1 MAYDDDNF
9 VTGEDEAEAPDGLVF
24 MGVTISP
31 TILGVLIAALG
42 LAGAVGIGL
51 QLVQPLWGDRQELQV
66 EIAEKETQIDGQGN
80 IQQQIEQAE
89 TERDE
94 VQALQEEV
102 LSMFANPDSLETLV
116 LDVNQ
121 QINQRNANLSSD
133 EIRTRL
139 VAQGCPAELLQE
151 YADFNS
157 RIDGFF
163 AEAELQQF
171 EPIFPGSQRGS
182 NAANITSD
190 GYELVTDSS
199 FGRQANGQLKRQTY
213 DVQLEGNFAQ
223 TRAILM
229 QLEQLQPL
237 LVLRE
242 FSSTQQT
249 PTFIYD
255 QNGLLP
261 NCQPEAKITTSFR
274 LEALLPLSQ
283 EELQQRLEAE
293 EGEEGEEDEES

>member
-1 MAYDDDNF
+1 MAYDNDF
-9 VTGEDEAEAPDGLVF
+9 IEETEAPDGLTF
-24 MGVTISP
+24 MGVTLSP
-31 TILGVLIAALG
+31 TVVGVLLAGLG
-42 LAGAVGIGL
+42 LAGAVFLGIKL
-51 QLVQPLWGDRQELQV
+51 IQPLWGDRQELQI
-66 EIAEKETQIDGQGN
+66 EIAEKETQIDAQGN
-80 IQQQIEQAE
+80 IQQQIEEAE
-89 TERDE
+89 AERDE
-94 VQALQEEV
+94 VQVLQGQV

-139 VAQGCPAELLQE
+139 VAQGCPSGLLEE

-157 RIDGFF
+157 RVNGFF
-163 AEAELQQF
+163 AEARLQQF
-171 EPIFPGSQRGS
+171 EPIFPGGGRGDT

-190 GYELVTDSS
+190 GYELVTDNS
-199 FGRQANGQLKRQTY
+199 FGRQANEQLKRQIY
-213 DVQLEGNFAQ
+213 QVQLEGNFAQ

-237 LVLRE
+237 LVLRQ
-242 FSSTQQT
+242 FNSTQQR
-249 PTFIYD
+249 PTFVYD
-255 QNGLLP
+255 DNGLLQ

-283 EELQQRLEAE
+283 EELRQRLQSEEAE
-293 EGEEGEEDEES
+293 EEEES

>member
-1 MAYDDDNF
+1 MTYDEDF
-9 VTGEDEAEAPDGLVF
+9 VPGEDEAEAPEGLVF

-31 TILGVLIAALG
+31 TILGVLIAVLG
-42 LAGAVGIGL
+42 LAGAVFLGL
-51 QLVQPLWGDRQELQV
+51 RLVQPLWGDRQELQV
-66 EIAEKETQIDGQGN
+66 EIAEKETQIDGQSN

-89 TERDE
+89 SERDE
-94 VQALQEEV
+94 VQALQEQV

-116 LDVNQ
+116 LDINQ
-121 QINQRNANLSSD
+121 QINQRNANLSSND
-133 EIRTRL
+133 IRTRL
-139 VAQGCPAELLQE
+139 VAQGCPSGLLQE

-157 RIDGFF
+157 RINGFF
-163 AEAELQQF
+163 AQAELQQF
-171 EPIFPGSQRGS
+171 EPIFPGNQRGS

-190 GYELVTDSS
+190 GYELVTDGS
-199 FGRQANGQLKRQTY
+199 FGSQANGQLKRQTY

-242 FSSTQQT
+242 FNSTQQR
-249 PTFIYD
+249 PTFVYD
-255 QNGLLP
+255 ENGLLP
-261 NCQPEAKITTSFR
+261 NCQPEAKVTTSFR

-293 EGEEGEEDEES
+293 EAEGEEEES